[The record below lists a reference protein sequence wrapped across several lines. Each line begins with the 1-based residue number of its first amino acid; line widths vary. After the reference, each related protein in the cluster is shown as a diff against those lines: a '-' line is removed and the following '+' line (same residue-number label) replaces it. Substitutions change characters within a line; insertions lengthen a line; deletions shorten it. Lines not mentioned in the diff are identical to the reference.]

1 MSDEKTLL
9 NDKFKKDEEKNS
21 DIMDFSSAFNDDYD
35 EPEQNSD
42 EIGEPVGPVPS
53 FLKSLPFLKKK
64 KEEKAVSE
72 ENEEVAEEEIKEEAI
87 EEEIKIET
95 VEEKEEKAVEAPAE
109 IRTEEKTEDESVKK
123 DSVKENKKNKNK
135 QEKKK
140 EVVETA
146 EDDSPEFL
154 ELGNAIVFAE
164 EDDEPE
170 KVQDAEPEKK
180 SKGFSLLSKKEKTPE
195 PEENEEL
202 PKEKLVP
209 SDEPQDFPG
218 LGNAIV
224 FAEEDDEPEEVQKTE
239 PEKKSKGFSLF
250 GRKEKTP
257 EPEKNEEPPEE
268 ILISLNESNV
278 KISDEP
284 ILFLGNFEDE
294 KSEEP
299 VIIVSQSEKT
309 EDNSVVS
316 ENDAEAEEPVEM
328 LPSFEEQETVTEE
341 IKEETVEEKA
351 QDAIKE
357 LPPFEETVVKEEVI
371 KELPPFEETVAQ
383 TEVIEEIPPFEEP
396 AEGEKEVVEEAPASK
411 KKKEKKQKPP
421 KEKKAKK
428 AEATDAQQEKT
439 TQLMTAKDHLTFI
452 LIILALIL
460 TIAFVVVKFIPL
472 GNNGAQN
479 VNTVTKAGENVSEI
493 QIQREGALGHCI
505 QSNIENVFYMYS
517 QEGSP
522 AYYKCDNG
530 RMIPLS
536 ATGSVQ
542 AIATLGQDKIPVKL
556 DYVEIDG
563 QLFGTGVFRAKD
575 TEGSF
580 LHSIA
585 IFKLVN
591 LPKGYEQDGK
601 ALLLATT
608 NEDALSEKCN
618 VWTDSYVVD
627 LETGVTKR
635 FLTSDNNLFS
645 TGYSILTD
653 EGYASTNGKIPFLTT
668 REYDAVTNKKDIY
681 IKDGNKEAS
690 FATDVAGNFIYA
702 DGDTVCYLKSTD
714 NGFNAI
720 KNTNGKES
728 VIFSLR
734 NDTSYMYF
742 NEYLLDKYNGV
753 LYNVKTG
760 EQITVSGYGM
770 SNPELMTVS
779 GDGRYLVVIG
789 TVNNVLDYQV
799 HVFDLK
805 KNSCAKYVDDNFS
818 QHRNLNFVDNS
829 TVVYSAVD
837 PNQGCEYVILD
848 ISKAF

>member
-21 DIMDFSSAFNDDYD
+21 DIMDFSAAFNDDYD
-35 EPEQNSD
+35 EPKQNFD
-42 EIGEPVGPVPS
+42 EIGEPTVPVS
-53 FLKSLPFLKKK
+53 SIFKSLPFFKKK
-64 KEEKAVSE
+64 KAEKPDFKEENNEVVEEEEKFVEIPVEDKTEEKA
-72 ENEEVAEEEIKEEAI
+72 
-87 EEEIKIET
+87 
-95 VEEKEEKAVEAPAE
+95 
-109 IRTEEKTEDESVKK
+109 EDEPIKNEPVNENKK
-123 DSVKENKKNKNK
+123 NKKKKKKKNKNK
-135 QEKKK
+135 QEKM
-140 EVVETA
+140 EETVEA
-146 EDDSPEFL
+146 VEDDSQEFL

-164 EDDEPE
+164 EDDELE
-170 KVQDAEPEKK
+170 EVQEAEPEGK
-180 SKGFSLLSKKEKTPE
+180 SKGFSFFSKKEKAPE
-195 PEENEEL
+195 PQEKEEE
-202 PKEKLVP
+202 
-209 SDEPQDFPG
+209 Q
-218 LGNAIV
+218 
-224 FAEEDDEPEEVQKTE
+224 
-239 PEKKSKGFSLF
+239 
-250 GRKEKTP
+250 
-257 EPEKNEEPPEE
+257 PEE
-268 ILISLNESNV
+268 ILIPLDESQV
-278 KISDEP
+278 EISDEP
-284 ILFLGNFEDE
+284 IILLGDFEEE

-309 EDNSVVS
+309 EDDRISS
-316 ENDAEAEEPVEM
+316 ENKVEETVEM

-351 QDAIKE
+351 Q
-357 LPPFEETVVKEEVI
+357 
-371 KELPPFEETVAQ
+371 
-383 TEVIEEIPPFEEP
+383 EVIEEIPPFEETVASAEVIEELPSFEETVAPTEVIEELPPFEETMAQTEVIEELPPFEVP
-396 AEGEKEVVEEAPASK
+396 AEGEKEIVEEAPAPK

-421 KEKKAKK
+421 KEKKEKKAKK
-428 AEATDAQQEKT
+428 AEVNDSQQKNT

-460 TIAFVVVKFIPL
+460 TIVFVIVKFIPL

-517 QEGSP
+517 QDGSL

-542 AIATLGQDKIPVKL
+542 AVATLGQDKIPVKI
-556 DYVEIDG
+556 DYVEVDG
-563 QLFGTGVFRAKD
+563 QIFGTGVFRAKD
-575 TEGSF
+575 TEGSY

-608 NEDALSEKCN
+608 NEDALSENCN
-618 VWTDSYVVD
+618 VWTDSYIVD

-702 DGDTVCYLKSTD
+702 DGDAVCYLKSTD

-720 KNTNGKES
+720 KNTNGKEA

-734 NDTSYMYF
+734 NDTSYMYS

-779 GDGRYLVVIG
+779 DDGRYLVVIG

-799 HVFDLK
+799 HIFDLK

-818 QHRNLNFVDNS
+818 QHKNLNFIDNS
-829 TVVYSAVD
+829 TIVYSAVD